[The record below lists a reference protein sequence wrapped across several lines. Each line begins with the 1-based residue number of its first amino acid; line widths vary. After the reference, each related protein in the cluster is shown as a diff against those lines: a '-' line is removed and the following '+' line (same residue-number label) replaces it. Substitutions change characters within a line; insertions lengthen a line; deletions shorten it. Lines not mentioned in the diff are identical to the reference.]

1 MEHLHLLLLSL
12 SLLITSTTTTS
23 SSSTDFASCLKSNN
37 INNFTLSSDTTTS
50 SSFNHFLNYSI
61 QNLRFN
67 PDSSP
72 LKPVALV
79 LPDTLRRLRATVLC
93 SRRASLTIR
102 LRSGGHSYEG
112 LSYVSSGPD
121 PFVVVDMMNL
131 NRVRVSP
138 ETQTAWVE
146 AGATLGET
154 YFAIH
159 DSAGSRL
166 GLSAGSCPTVGIG
179 GHVGGGGFGL
189 LSRKHGLAADNVLD
203 AVVVDADSRVL
214 DRTTM
219 GEDAFWAVRGGG
231 GGSWAA
237 VYAWKLRL
245 VPVPERVTGFVINR
259 AGPTQLVTQLVHEW
273 QRVAHGLPDE
283 FYLSAFVGAGLPEYR
298 GEPPG
303 LSVTFKGFYQGGI
316 REAVEVLAG
325 QFPELGVE
333 ADECK
338 EMSWIE
344 SIVYFSGLGEGRSV
358 NDLKDRVM
366 HDKKFFKAKS
376 DYVRSPITY
385 VDLYGAFEVL
395 AEQPKA
401 YLILDPYGGLMSRIE
416 SDAIP
421 FPHRDGNI
429 YAVQYLIEWR
439 REDDWRSDEYMKWL
453 RLFYEYMRPFVSA
466 GPRAAYVN
474 YLDLDL
480 GTTGSTGGG
489 DRSTD
494 SMAEAR
500 RFGERYF
507 LGNYDRLVRA
517 KTAIDPDNV
526 FCNPQTIPPLPR
538 GRSASVASPEPSDV
552 VLSYVD

>member
-37 INNFTLSSDTTTS
+37 INNFTLSSDTTTT

-138 ETQTAWVE
+138 ETRTAWVE

-159 DSAGSRL
+159 DSAGR
-166 GLSAGSCPTVGIG
+166 
-179 GHVGGGGFGL
+179 
-189 LSRKHGLAADNVLD
+189 
-203 AVVVDADSRVL
+203 DS
-214 DRTTM
+214 
-219 GEDAFWAVRGGG
+219 
-231 GGSWAA
+231 
-237 VYAWKLRL
+237 
-245 VPVPERVTGFVINR
+245 VTGFVINR
-259 AGPTQLVTQLVHEW
+259 AGSTRLVTQLVHKW
-273 QRVAHGLPDE
+273 QRVAHRLPDE

-325 QFPELGVE
+325 RFP
-333 ADECK
+333 
-338 EMSWIE
+338 S
-344 SIVYFSGLGEGRSV
+344 
-358 NDLKDRVM
+358 
-366 HDKKFFKAKS
+366 
-376 DYVRSPITY
+376 
-385 VDLYGAFEVL
+385 
-395 AEQPKA
+395 
-401 YLILDPYGGLMSRIE
+401 
-416 SDAIP
+416 
-421 FPHRDGNI
+421 
-429 YAVQYLIEWR
+429 
-439 REDDWRSDEYMKWL
+439 
-453 RLFYEYMRPFVSA
+453 
-466 GPRAAYVN
+466 
-474 YLDLDL
+474 
-480 GTTGSTGGG
+480 
-489 DRSTD
+489 
-494 SMAEAR
+494 
-500 RFGERYF
+500 
-507 LGNYDRLVRA
+507 
-517 KTAIDPDNV
+517 
-526 FCNPQTIPPLPR
+526 
-538 GRSASVASPEPSDV
+538 
-552 VLSYVD
+552 